1 MLDIAQARV
10 IFCTFLANFSA
21 HGRLKTR
28 QVCSLWGVAAVRDRE
43 RPVSHRGLVII
54 VIITIIIR
62 VLMIVIAIIL
72 IIIAMIIIRRVGCLA
87 CYQRDRHTLGRHQ
100 TDKPST

>member
-1 MLDIAQARV
+1 MLDINQVRV

-54 VIITIIIR
+54 VIIR
-62 VLMIVIAIIL
+62 VLMIIIAIIL

-100 TDKPST
+100 TDTPST